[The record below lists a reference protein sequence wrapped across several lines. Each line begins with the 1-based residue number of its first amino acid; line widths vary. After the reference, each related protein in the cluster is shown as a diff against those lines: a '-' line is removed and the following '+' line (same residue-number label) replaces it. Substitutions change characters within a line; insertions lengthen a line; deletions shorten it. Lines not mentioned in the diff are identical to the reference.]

1 MCFLR
6 GESACWYQPPGSQY
20 DMQSKPTYHMLCF
33 STNILWAISHFL
45 IYIFYTLSRYTIR
58 CKTVDERG
66 KIVLDFELEVCEI
79 PRLELIGKEFF
90 EKLVYCDTIPI
101 KSLFRI
107 IVTIAYVG
115 MMLLKNFIPQTFF
128 SSHVTGF
135 RGQKPC

>member
-1 MCFLR
+1 
-6 GESACWYQPPGSQY
+6 
-20 DMQSKPTYHMLCF
+20 
-33 STNILWAISHFL
+33 
-45 IYIFYTLSRYTIR
+45 
-58 CKTVDERG
+58 VDERG
-66 KIVLDFELEVCEI
+66 KIVIDFELEVCEI